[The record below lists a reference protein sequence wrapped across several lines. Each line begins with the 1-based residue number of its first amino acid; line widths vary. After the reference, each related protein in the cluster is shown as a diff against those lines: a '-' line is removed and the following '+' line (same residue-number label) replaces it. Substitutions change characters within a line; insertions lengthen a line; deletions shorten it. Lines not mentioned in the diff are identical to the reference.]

1 MAWTGGAYKHLSY
14 SFCSCCSHSY
24 KNGEN
29 IDLSRLSEVAKDVK
43 DTGSSEV
50 QIARL
55 SARVQQISGHLQKN
69 RKDHAAK
76 RGLQQILAQRKSL
89 LQYLYRQDRD
99 R

>member
-1 MAWTGGAYKHLSY
+1 MHHLHSMTCSY
-14 SFCSCCSHSY
+14 RHSY

-29 IDLSRLSEVAKDVK
+29 IDLSRLVEVSKDSK

-89 LQYLYRQDRD
+89 LQYLYRQNRD